1 MANKTK
7 AQIAAENKALR
18 AQLAAAQR
26 LADNQAKLLGD
37 QGNGKGKKGKTV
49 WLNYTGY
56 ACQSPHTANYSSRKI
71 VRHLR
76 KDCGCDTTRG
86 WYCKAAKPQKRGGYG
101 MGHGTLG
108 SDPSAHWQ
116 ELASDA
122 PGVAA

>member
-49 WLNYTGY
+49 WLNYSGH
-56 ACQSPHTANYSSRKI
+56 ACGSAFTANLSSAKI
-71 VRHLR
+71 VRHLTAE
-76 KDCGCDTTRG
+76 CGCDPDRG
-86 WYCKAAKPQKRGGYG
+86 FRCKAVKSYG
-101 MGHGTLG
+101 MDYATLG
-108 SDPSAHWQ
+108 SD
-116 ELASDA
+116 LDASWTRLKA
-122 PGVAA
+122 